1 MIEYKLKNILLI
13 ILIIILSY
21 SLLLIFK
28 TNTDNKLKEKYYN
41 VTFKN
46 VKKANPNTFVDNKFI
61 KNKLITIND
70 RLK

>member
-1 MIEYKLKNILLI
+1 M

-46 VKKANPNTFVDNKFI
+46 VKKANANTFVDNEFI

-70 RLK
+70 PLK

>member
-1 MIEYKLKNILLI
+1 MIEYNLKNILLI

-46 VKKANPNTFVDNKFI
+46 LKKAHANTFVDNEFI

-70 RLK
+70 PLK